1 MTLKNTPFF
10 LVIVWQWNKK
20 FTIVWYSGLKS
31 AIHKTQIK
39 NPARNWTVK
48 MSVIIKDMIHIKL
61 YFFNNFTM
69 SKIFR
74 KNMTCKISVNFQN
87 CPVEDN
93 SDTLHLHF
101 LWYISFTKKIQKF
114 KSKHDTMEWN
124 ERPHLKKLLHVI
136 SNQNRIINTLQG
148 LLRNLQQNKKWV
160 AFCGPYKCTLL
171 E

>member
-1 MTLKNTPFF
+1 MKFVKHCHIAIFTKWHERTPFF
-10 LVIVWQWNKK
+10 LVIVWQLKKK
-20 FTIVWYSGLKS
+20 FTIVWYLGLKL

-39 NPARNWTVK
+39 NPACNWTLK

-69 SKIFR
+69 SKTFR

-87 CPVEDN
+87 CPVKDN
-93 SDTLHLHF
+93 SDALHLHF

-114 KSKHDTMEWN
+114 KFKHATMEWN

-136 SNQNRIINTLQG
+136 SD
-148 LLRNLQQNKKWV
+148 
-160 AFCGPYKCTLL
+160 
-171 E
+171 